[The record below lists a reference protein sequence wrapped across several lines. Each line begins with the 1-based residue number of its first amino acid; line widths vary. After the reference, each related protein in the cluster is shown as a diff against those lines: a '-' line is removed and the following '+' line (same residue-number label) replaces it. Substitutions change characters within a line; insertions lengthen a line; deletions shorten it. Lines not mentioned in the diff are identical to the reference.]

1 MHKGISCCFNYRLL
15 IPSNCQSLLLLWTQ
29 SLHLLNDSPCSQ
41 ITNES
46 ADDQRLLS
54 LHYPGREEDL
64 VYGYVKE
71 GTKGAEGMPLNVQVS
86 QMDFAQKKE

>member
-1 MHKGISCCFNYRLL
+1 MLL
-15 IPSNCQSLLLLWTQ
+15 QLPIANPLKLPVAVVALDPKSSLA
-29 SLHLLNDSPCSQ
+29 HCSQ